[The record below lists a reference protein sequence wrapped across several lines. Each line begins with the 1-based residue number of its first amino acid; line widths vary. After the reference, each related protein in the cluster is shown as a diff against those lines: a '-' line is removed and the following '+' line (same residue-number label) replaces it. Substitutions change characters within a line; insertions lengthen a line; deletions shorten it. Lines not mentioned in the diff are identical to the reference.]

1 MDGNLSRN
9 LETYFPLIG
18 NTLHPDH
25 WGVALRGGLLLQAL
39 L

>member
-18 NTLHPDH
+18 NALHLTSFAAATGQE
-25 WGVALRGGLLLQAL
+25 WL
-39 L
+39 